1 MVKPRAKRVERS
13 LKWMGFHLFS
23 PGFEGILWR
32 LCSCGM
38 DVNEEAAPEPDA
50 RDLTLAEEFKEV
62 RCSPTPVFRPYRAL
76 GRSETHRN
84 Q

>member
-1 MVKPRAKRVERS
+1 
-13 LKWMGFHLFS
+13 
-23 PGFEGILWR
+23 
-32 LCSCGM
+32 M